1 MKKMAVTVAIFLSL
15 LNANDLTSRK
25 GFIGEELIKRSTNYD
40 SNEDIGKKGIKIY
53 NIFPRERL
61 KPQVVLDNKNGAILI
76 NQGFAG
82 FVRF

>member
-1 MKKMAVTVAIFLSL
+1 MKKVTITFTIFLSL
-15 LNANDLTSRK
+15 LSANDLTSKK
-25 GFIGEELIKRSTNYD
+25 GFVGEELVKTSTNYN
-40 SNEDIGKKGIKIY
+40 SHENVEKKGIKIY